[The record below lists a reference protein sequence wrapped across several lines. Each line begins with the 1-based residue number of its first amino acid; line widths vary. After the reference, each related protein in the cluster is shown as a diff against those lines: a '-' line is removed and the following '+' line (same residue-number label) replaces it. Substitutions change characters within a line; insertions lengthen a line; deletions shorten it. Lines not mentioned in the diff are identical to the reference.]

1 MKRIL
6 VVVAIALSLSVVATP
21 AKAATVAELQAMIA
35 QLTAQ
40 ISALSGGSTAASTGY
55 KFNTNLTVG
64 STGADVVAL
73 QDWLASKG
81 FLSIPAGTSKGY
93 FGQLTKTAVSAYQA
107 SAGLP
112 ATGFVGPMTRE
123 KLNAAASVVVTPTPG
138 TTPSTPSTLSGGEG
152 ELREFDTIGGV
163 ESSVDEGAENEK
175 VLGVEFKAKD
185 SDVSVERVDVDI
197 EVGSGGSS
205 KLRDY
210 IDSVSLWLDGKKI
223 ASADVSEGDEDND
236 VYSFRFAGLNGVVK
250 EDDKASL
257 YVAVNAVNNID
268 SGDSDVDLTVSI
280 PEGGIRAVDAAG
292 ISDTYVAS
300 SDNLEETFNVGARTA
315 GDLKL
320 SEASES
326 PDESTVQVDDNSDT
340 SDVTLAVYDLEA
352 KEQDITITD
361 FPIVIDSVGAG
372 VGEIIKTVKLM
383 KGSKIL
389 DSVSLSSTSQTSRGI
404 LFEGIDLTI
413 KDGDTESLKVVAD
426 VNDIEGGFT
435 SGDSVTTSAS
445 STNPSWDVEDD
456 AGDSVTPSGSVSTS
470 RITFR
475 STGIMV
481 TAGAMTQSV
490 QANVSDVSTDD
501 QGVYS
506 VTFDVE
512 AFEDTAYVLLGSA
525 TRGGSSTTTAAN
537 YYIESA
543 SNSYNS
549 TSTGSV
555 SSEVTRVSGGSV
567 EGNYVRINAGSK
579 ATFKLT
585 VYFDPALT
593 DLYRL
598 QIQSVNFN
606 DTAAAP
612 DSSEAV
618 TPVENFQTSSVS
630 VQN

>member
-123 KLNAAASVVVTPTPG
+123 KLNAAAPVVVTPTPG

-163 ESSVDEGAENEK
+163 ESSVDEGAEDEK

-185 SDVSVERVDVDI
+185 SDVSIERVDVDI

-223 ASADVSEGDEDND
+223 ADADVSEGDEDSD
-236 VYSFRFAGLNGVVK
+236 VYSFRFSGLNGVVK
-250 EDDKASL
+250 EDDEAAL
-257 YVAVNAVNNID
+257 YVAVNAVSNLD
-268 SGDSDVDLTVSI
+268 TGDSDVDLTVSV

-292 ISDTYVAS
+292 ISDTYVS
-300 SDNLEETFNVGARTA
+300 STDSLEESFNIGARTA
-315 GDLKL
+315 GDLNVT
-320 SEASES
+320 EASES
-326 PDESTVQVDDNSDT
+326 PDTKTVQVDADSDT
-340 SDVTLAVYDLEA
+340 SDVTLFVLDLEA
-352 KEQDITITD
+352 DEQDITITD
-361 FPIVIDSVGAG
+361 LPVYITSTGAG
-372 VGEIIKTVKLM
+372 VGEIIKDVKLVQ
-383 KGSKIL
+383 GSKTL
-389 DSVSLSSTSQTSRGI
+389 DSVSISSTTATGRSI
-404 LFEGIDLTI
+404 FFENVDLTV
-413 KDGDTESLKVVAD
+413 KDGETETVKVVATI
-426 VNDIEGGFT
+426 NDIEGAFST
-435 SGDSVTTSAS
+435 GDSVYVSATSSAL
-445 STNPSWDVEDD
+445 WDAEDEE
-456 AGDSVTPSGSVSTS
+456 GDQITLNHDVTGSV
-470 RITFR
+470 ITFR
-475 STGIMV
+475 STGVMV
-481 TAGAMTQSV
+481 TAGDMTQTV
-490 QANVSDVSTDD
+490 QANADATTDD

-506 VTFDVE
+506 ITFDVE
-512 AFEDTAYVLLGSA
+512 AFEDTAYILLGSA

-537 YYIESA
+537 YYVES
-543 SNSYNS
+543 STNSYAA
-549 TSTGSV
+549 TTTGSV

-567 EGNYVRINAGSK
+567 EGSYVRINAGSK
-579 ATFKLT
+579 ATFKLS
-585 VYFDPALT
+585 VYFDAALT

-598 QIQSVNFN
+598 QLQSVNFN

-618 TPVENFQTSSVS
+618 TPLEDFQTTSVS